1 MVAEHSPV
9 PVIVYNIPYRT
20 GRGLGADSLLELSGI
35 SNIVGVKQANNAN
48 LAPIDGLDVYA
59 GNDDMLAD
67 VLELGGAGGVL
78 VASQVVGDQM
88 RRIVDEP
95 DRRRE
100 IEASLSDV
108 YEALSVTT
116 NPIPV
121 KAALNLLG
129 HEVGGLRLPLVEATA
144 DEVAGIRAALD
155 RHGLLAAT
163 TT

>member
-1 MVAEHSPV
+1 
-9 PVIVYNIPYRT
+9 
-20 GRGLGADSLLELSGI
+20 
-35 SNIVGVKQANNAN
+35 
-48 LAPIDGLDVYA
+48 
-59 GNDDMLAD
+59 MLAD